1 MAILFLNSSND
12 LEITWEGLQ
21 CMRLHIASSFLIPEK
36 TLLKCQ
42 HKVGEFIGLVSK
54 IYNDCEPQDLSTYD
68 IITHTKSYKL
78 HYYRLSS

>member
-1 MAILFLNSSND
+1 MAILFLNSTND

-42 HKVGEFIGLVSK
+42 HKVGEFIGLVEQ
-54 IYNDCEPQDLSTYD
+54 NV
-68 IITHTKSYKL
+68 
-78 HYYRLSS
+78 